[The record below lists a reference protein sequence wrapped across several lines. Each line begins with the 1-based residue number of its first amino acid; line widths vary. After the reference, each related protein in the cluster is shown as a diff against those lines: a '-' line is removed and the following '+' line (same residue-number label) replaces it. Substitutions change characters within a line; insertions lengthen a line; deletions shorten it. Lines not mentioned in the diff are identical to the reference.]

1 MKNFFYFVFIVI
13 FVGVGIG
20 VYEQISK
27 KGKDFK
33 RLECHKQT
41 TTFERIFFEEP
52 TINSAIKDLEAN
64 NYNIKSRIEFSKI
77 MKSNLEGKITVKE
90 LDEML
95 VDTISEYTF
104 TQTSSNNSDK
114 KTTIDYY
121 LYENDKADSNKKN
134 ENAKKYAG
142 YLMFDFKYNNKL
154 VYKIQTDYMN
164 MDGSDIQ
171 QRMDCVIKSFTSINK
186 GK

>member
-1 MKNFFYFVFIVI
+1 MKNFFYFVIIVI

-20 VYEQISK
+20 VYNQISK
-27 KGKDFK
+27 KGKNFK

-52 TINSAIKDLEAN
+52 TIKTAIEQLEAN
-64 NYNIKSRIEFSKI
+64 NYEIKSRIEYSKI
-77 MKSNLEGKITVKE
+77 MKSNLNGKLEVQE

-95 VDTISEYTF
+95 VSTINEYLSDTSVK
-104 TQTSSNNSDK
+104 NDK
-114 KTTIDYY
+114 KTVIDYY

-164 MDGSDIQ
+164 QDGSDLD
-171 QRMDCVIKSFTSINK
+171 QRMDCVINSFTSINK
-186 GK
+186 GQ

>member
-1 MKNFFYFVFIVI
+1 MKNFFYFVIIIVFI
-13 FVGVGIG
+13 GVGIG
-20 VYEQISK
+20 VYQQIMK
-27 KGKDFK
+27 KTKNFK

-52 TINSAIKDLEAN
+52 TVNTAIEQLEAK
-64 NYNIKSRIEFSKI
+64 NYEIISRIEFSKI
-77 MKSNLEGKITVKE
+77 MESNLKGKLSVAE

-95 VDTISEYTF
+95 VDTINNYT
-104 TQTSSNNSDK
+104 NENSKANDK
-114 KTTIDYY
+114 KTVIDYY

-164 MDGSDIQ
+164 QDGSDIA
-171 QRMDCVIKSFTSINK
+171 QRIDCAINSFTSINK
-186 GK
+186 GQ